1 MNGHHCPD
9 RTAFHLRPV
18 NCAGSARQKLTD
30 YVVQIASN
38 SLLPVDVIVK
48 ELVRWPAGNVSSNAT
63 RRPFAS
69 GQHLALANAHGE
81 TARYWVE
88 RLNDLTG
95 RTDLG
100 ALTLL
105 PFASV
110 LRDPFGLVGRARR
123 WCPVCLQDDLLAHG
137 DIYERL
143 IWSIRL
149 VEWCPVHDV
158 PLTNVC
164 PECQYRHSS
173 EACRRS
179 ISGCCGHCHQ
189 WLGMEMLQYRRFLD
203 CSSRKC
209 ARERWIAS
217 EFASLLD
224 VPDTSLHKISQESL
238 ALMIESGIDRVA
250 GGNAKRFASICEKS
264 ASSVSEWRGGLVT
277 PSIQTVFDMCE
288 RFHIHLA
295 DLLCAHSDAWPD
307 ILERR
312 KHAVEYSPRRT
323 ACLERDW
330 LSIERKLRT
339 MVNSDGCRLSWEQTA
354 RKLDIDPSQLHA
366 KFPELACKISGR
378 ARERRASDR
387 ADRSEARRTML
398 LGHLKKVIRR
408 MIASGINPSRRR
420 VEAELTKLGVVY
432 RWADYPILAQARHEV
447 DRTA

>member
-1 MNGHHCPD
+1 MNAYLSPE
-9 RTAFHLRPV
+9 RSAFHLKPV
-18 NCAGSARQKLTD
+18 KCAGSNRQKLTD

-48 ELVRWPAGNVSSNAT
+48 ELVGWPARNASSDAT

-81 TARYWVE
+81 TAKYWVE

-123 WCPVCLQDDLLAHG
+123 WCPVCLQDDLLANR

-149 VEWCPVHDV
+149 VEWCPAHDV

-164 PECQYRHSS
+164 PECQYRHST

-179 ISGCCGHCHQ
+179 ISGCCAHCHQ
-189 WLGMEMLQYRRFLD
+189 WLGMEMLRYRRFLGR
-203 CSSRKC
+203 CSRKC
-209 ARERWIAS
+209 SRERWIAS

-224 VPDTSLHKISQESL
+224 VPDTSLHKISQESV
-238 ALMIESGIDRVA
+238 ALMIESGIVRVA
-250 GGNAKRFASICEKS
+250 GGNARRFASICEKS
-264 ASSVSEWRGGLVT
+264 ASSLSEWRGGLVI
-277 PSIQTVFDMCE
+277 PSIQAVFDMCE
-288 RFHIHLA
+288 RFQIHLT
-295 DLLCAHSDAWPD
+295 DWLCAHSDAWPHS
-307 ILERR
+307 LERR
-312 KHAVEYSPRRT
+312 EHAVEYTPRRT

-330 LSIERKLRT
+330 FSIERKLRT
-339 MVNSDGCRLSWEQTA
+339 MVNSNRCQLSWEQTA

-366 KFPELACKISGR
+366 KFPELARKISGK
-378 ARERRASDR
+378 ARERRARDR
-387 ADRSEARRTML
+387 ADRIEARRTML
-398 LGHLKKVIRR
+398 LRHLKNVIRR
-408 MIASGINPSRRR
+408 MITSGINPSRRC
-420 VEAELTKLGVVY
+420 VEAELTKLGVEY
-432 RWADYPILAQARHEV
+432 RWADYPLIAQARHEV
-447 DRTA
+447 ERDM